1 MNITQYYEIGWSI
14 VLKAS
19 NVGSQFSYCP
29 KQRSPNATAKYLDTV
44 ADLSTSDLYIIV
56 SIIADKPSSFSYDTN
71 IKPNDNAAN
80 AHTSTDKD
88 VSVIIGI
95 KTSKRSYFFIL
106 LPLFKFQ
113 HMQCQVL

>member
-56 SIIADKPSSFSYDTN
+56 SIIADKPS
-71 IKPNDNAAN
+71 
-80 AHTSTDKD
+80 
-88 VSVIIGI
+88 
-95 KTSKRSYFFIL
+95 
-106 LPLFKFQ
+106 
-113 HMQCQVL
+113 